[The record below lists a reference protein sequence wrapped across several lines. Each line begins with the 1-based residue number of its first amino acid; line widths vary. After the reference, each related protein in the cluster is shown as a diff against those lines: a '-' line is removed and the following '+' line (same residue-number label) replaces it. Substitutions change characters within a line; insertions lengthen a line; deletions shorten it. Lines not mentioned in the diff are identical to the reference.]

1 MTRSTESI
9 EEELT
14 RRHRRASTTVV
25 ALLLLTLALVGI
37 AYVAGKWIYRPGDPS
52 LAMALW
58 ITILIFGLGAF
69 AFRRTRFS
77 AMRLQDIAALQ
88 GVTGLLATL
97 YGTTVQVAY
106 IGGAI
111 ALMGFVI
118 TILTGN
124 KYDMLRAGGV
134 ALIVLLYSYPIR
146 SAWKRVVHGI
156 EQTGDANDTQEPAKG
171 RIA

>member
-1 MTRSTESI
+1 MTVI
-9 EEELT
+9 
-14 RRHRRASTTVV
+14 
-25 ALLLLTLALVGI
+25 ALLLLTLALT
-37 AYVAGKWIYRPGDPS
+37 AVAFVAAESIHRPGDPS

-58 ITILIFGLGAF
+58 IAVLVFGLGAF
-69 AFRRTRFS
+69 AFRRTRFN
-77 AMRLQDIAALQ
+77 AVRLQDVAALQ

-134 ALIVLLYSYPIR
+134 ALIVLLYSYPVR

>member
-1 MTRSTESI
+1 MTRSPESI
-9 EEELT
+9 EDELT
-14 RRHRRASTTVV
+14 RRHSRASMIVIAMIVLTV
-25 ALLLLTLALVGI
+25 LLVGI
-37 AYVAGKWIYRPGDPS
+37 AFVAGKTIHRQGDPA

-58 ITILIFGLGAF
+58 IAILVCGLGAF
-69 AFRRTRFS
+69 VFRRTRFT
-77 AMRLQDIAALQ
+77 AMRLQDVAALR
-88 GVTGLLATL
+88 GISGLLATL

-111 ALMGFVI
+111 ALMGFII

-134 ALIVLLYSYPIR
+134 ALIVLLYSYPVR

-156 EQTGDANDTQEPAKG
+156 EQTGDANDTPPAKG
-171 RIA
+171 KIA